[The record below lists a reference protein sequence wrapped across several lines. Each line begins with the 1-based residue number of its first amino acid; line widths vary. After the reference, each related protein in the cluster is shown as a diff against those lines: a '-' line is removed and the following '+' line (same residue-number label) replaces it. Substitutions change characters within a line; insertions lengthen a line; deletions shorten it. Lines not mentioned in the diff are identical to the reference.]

1 MNFLDVSLHSI
12 LSKNMTFKELGLKSE
27 VLKSL
32 TEMGFEAPTPI
43 QLEAIPYLL
52 GSDGDLVGL
61 AQTGTGKTAAF
72 GLPLVNKVDE
82 KTRYPQGLVVCPT
95 RELCLQITRD
105 LETYA
110 KHLDVNVVAVYGGAD
125 IRRQITQINKGV
137 SIVVATPG
145 RLVDLIKRR
154 SLSLEEVKY
163 VVLDEAD
170 EMLNM
175 GFKEDIDLILEST
188 PNERNVW
195 LFSAT
200 MPKEVE
206 RIAKTYMKTPLEVSI
221 GHKNQSNENI
231 EHIYYSVKERDRYA
245 ALKRVIDFNPDIYGL
260 IFCRTRIETASVA
273 DKLGKEGYSAE
284 PLHGDLSQVQRDRV
298 MDRFR
303 KKDIQILVATDVAAR
318 GLDIDNITHVLN
330 YNLPDDIENYT
341 HRSGRTARAGKK
353 GQSIVLINTRENFKI
368 RTIEKQIRVTFEAGV
383 LPKPEDICAIQLT
396 KLIQGVIETE
406 VKEKDIEKF
415 MPQIMAEF
423 GELSK
428 EEIVKKFV
436 SAEFNRFI
444 DYYSNAGDLNSSGK
458 DSRDDRR
465 DRERSD
471 DDRPRRRDRGES
483 GAESGKQRFFVS
495 VGQRDGLNPGG
506 LLRLICDNTG
516 LKSDSIGRIDIM
528 PAFSFFEAD
537 QGETDNILRKVNG
550 SEYEGI
556 TVNIEITKDKSGS
569 GDRGGR
575 SQGSGGGQRR
585 EGGFGGQRREG
596 GFGGQR
602 REGGF
607 GGSPRR
613 EGSFGG
619 GQRREEGEK
628 SFGGPRSRDS
638 HGSSSFGGGRGRD
651 GGNASGGSR
660 DGGFRG
666 GNERGSSF
674 GGGND
679 RSGSDRSSG
688 GSRGGFGKPFSK
700 GKSSF

>member
-1 MNFLDVSLHSI
+1 M
-12 LSKNMTFKELGLKSE
+12 KSE

-32 TEMGFEAPTPI
+32 TEMGFEVPTPI
-43 QLEAIPYLL
+43 QLEAIPHLL
-52 GSDGDLVGL
+52 GSDSDLVGL

-72 GLPLVNKVDE
+72 GLPLVSKVDE
-82 KTRYPQGLVVCPT
+82 RTRFPQGLVVCPT
-95 RELCLQITRD
+95 RELCLQITKD
-105 LETYA
+105 LETYS
-110 KHLDVNVVAVYGGAD
+110 KHLDLNVVAVYGGAD

-188 PNERNVW
+188 PKQRNVW

-200 MPKEVE
+200 MPKEVA
-206 RIAKTYMKTPLEVSI
+206 RIANTYMNSPLEVSI

-260 IFCRTRIETASVA
+260 IFCRTRMETAAVA

-353 GQSIVLINTRENFKI
+353 GQSIVLINTRENYKI
-368 RTIEKQIRVTFEAGV
+368 KTIEKQIRVTFEAGV

-396 KLIQGVIETE
+396 KLIHGVIETE
-406 VKEKDIEKF
+406 VKEKEIEKF

-423 GELSK
+423 EELSK
-428 EEIVKKFV
+428 EEVVKKFV

-444 DYYSNAGDLNSSGK
+444 NYYSNAGDLNAK
-458 DSRDDRR
+458 EDR
-465 DRERSD
+465 DRERGRD
-471 DDRPRRRDRGES
+471 RDGADNFDRPRRRDRNES

-495 VGQRDGLNPGG
+495 VGNRDGLNPGG

-537 QGETDNILRKVNG
+537 QAETENILRKVNG
-550 SEYEGI
+550 SEYEGA
-556 TVNIEITKDKSGS
+556 TVNIEITKEKSS
-569 GDRGGR
+569 GERGGR
-575 SQGSGGGQRR
+575 SQGGSGGGQRR

-596 GFGGQR
+596 GFGGGQR

-607 GGSPRR
+607 GG
-613 EGSFGG
+613 
-619 GQRREEGEK
+619 GQRRDD
-628 SFGGPRSRDS
+628 GPRSRDS

-651 GGNASGGSR
+651 GGNAGSTR
-660 DGGFRG
+660 DGGFRS
-666 GNERGSSF
+666 ERPERSGSERSSSF
-674 GGGND
+674 G
-679 RSGSDRSSG
+679 SGSDRSERSG
-688 GSRGGFGKPFSK
+688 NRGGFGKPFNK